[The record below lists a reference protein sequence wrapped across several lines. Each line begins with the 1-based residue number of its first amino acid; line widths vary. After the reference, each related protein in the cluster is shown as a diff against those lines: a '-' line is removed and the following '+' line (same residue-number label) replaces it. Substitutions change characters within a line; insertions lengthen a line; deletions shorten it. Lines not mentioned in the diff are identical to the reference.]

1 MTPDH
6 VKIGCLELDGR
17 LVLAPM
23 AGVTDLAFRLLCRE
37 AGASLVATEMLSD
50 MALLAGSRRSL
61 EILTISPYERPVSCQ
76 ICGSNPVNMAKAAR
90 IIAEAGA
97 DVIDINM
104 GCPAPKI
111 VGNRE
116 GAALMCEPTLATE
129 IVAAVREALPACL
142 PVTAKIR
149 AGWDESTVNAVDF
162 AVGLERAGVAGLTI
176 HGRVRSQFYSGSA
189 DWDIIRQVKEAVRV
203 PVTGNGDVRTG
214 RDAVAMLER
223 TGCDLVMIGR
233 GALGN
238 PAVFAEAR
246 RCLSELDTA
255 GVRPTDRDARRAGP
269 GPELASLAVRHF
281 RAALA
286 LKGTHRGLVEMRK
299 HGAWYISGRRGAAKL
314 RQRLM
319 QATTPES
326 AEACLREALAPEAP
340 F

>member
-1 MTPDH
+1 
-6 VKIGCLELDGR
+6 
-17 LVLAPM
+17 M

-61 EILTISPYERPVSCQ
+61 EILTISPYEHPVSCQ
-76 ICGSNPVNMAKAAR
+76 LCGSSPVNMAKAAS
-90 IIAEAGA
+90 IIADAGA
-97 DVIDINM
+97 DIIDINM

-116 GAALMCEPTLATE
+116 GAALMREPSLAAE
-129 IVAAVREALPACL
+129 IVAAVREALPADV

-162 AVGLERAGVAGLTI
+162 AAGLERAGIAGLTV
-176 HGRVRSQFYSGSA
+176 HGRLRSQFYAGSA
-189 DWDIIRQVKEAVRV
+189 DWSIIRRVKEAIRV

-214 RDAVAMLER
+214 RDAAAMLEQ

-238 PAVFAEAR
+238 PAVFTEAL
-246 RCLSELDTA
+246 RCTTEMDA
-255 GVRPTDRDARRAGP
+255 AAVRPPARSAQRTEL

-286 LKGTHRGLVEMRK
+286 LKGPHRGLVEMRK

-326 AEACLREALAPEAP
+326 AEACLREALAPESP